1 MNLSE
6 ALNVLPDTDNKVLS
20 VHSGGMDSSIMT
32 MLLVEKYG
40 KDKVETVS
48 YRYGQKQAEE
58 LVRAQ
63 EFCRTLGILR
73 HELDLTVLGYIAR
86 EISANIVES
95 HIKMPTIKEVLGDP
109 QPKTYVPFR
118 NLILLSMTLAQAEA
132 RNCNYIFTGLQ
143 VHDEYGYW
151 DTSQKFVD
159 SINAVADQN
168 RTHKVKVIAPFSH
181 LSKYDE
187 IKLCQEMGKEDLLEH
202 TLTCYNPDS
211 EGRSCGKCPS
221 CSERIA
227 NFIKAG
233 VRDPIVYVKDLPWT
247 QLLNK

>member
-63 EFCRTLGILR
+63 KFCRTLGILR
-73 HELDLTVLGYIAR
+73 HELDLTILGYIAR

-168 RTHKVKVIAPFSH
+168 RTHKVKIIAPFSH

-187 IKLCQEMGKEDLLEH
+187 IKLCQEMGKEELLEH